1 MDVLIFAMLIAQ
13 AVSLLIMSPRHEQRK
28 ALRALRDDSET
39 EASTLGLHQLVG
51 MSVESIGVCQTLEC
65 QHAGNHDVAPRASE
79 ENCAILLGPPFENRY
94 DEDKALERIECENC
108 GKGVVSG

>member
-1 MDVLIFAMLIAQ
+1 VDIVIFAMLIAS
-13 AVSLLIMSPRHEQRK
+13 AVSLVVISPRNAQRE
-28 ALRALRDDSET
+28 ALRALRDDSDT

-51 MSVESIGVCQTLEC
+51 MSVKSIGVCQTLER

-79 ENCAILLGPPFENRY
+79 ENRAILLGPPFENRY
-94 DEDKALERIECENC
+94 DEDKALERIERENR